1 MPKFQPRNDERQHRS
16 QRLLTISKEKEMSSP
31 ASALKLE
38 NVLYEKKGPIAY
50 VTINRPKVLN
60 ALNAKTISEL
70 RSAFEDGRDD
80 SEVRGVVFTG
90 AGDKSFAA
98 GADISEMAND
108 TSLTAEEKTRSGQ
121 ALTDLIE
128 NLGKPVIAAVNGF
141 ALGGG
146 CELSMASTI
155 RIAAETAKF
164 GQPEVKI
171 GVMPGYGG
179 TQRLPRL
186 VGKGR
191 ALQLIL
197 SGEIIDAQEAY
208 RIGLVNEV
216 VPGANLIARVE
227 ALLNQIILN
236 APVGVKY
243 SIEAVNKGLDTNLA
257 GGLLL
262 EASLFAICAA
272 TEDKKEGTSAFL
284 AKRAAKFQGR

>member
-1 MPKFQPRNDERQHRS
+1 
-16 QRLLTISKEKEMSSP
+16 MSSP

-70 RSAFEDGRDD
+70 RSAFEDARND
-80 SEVRGVVFTG
+80 SEVRGVLFTG
-90 AGDKSFAA
+90 GGDKSFAA

-108 TSLTAEEKTRSGQ
+108 TPLTAEQKTRSGQ
-121 ALTDLIE
+121 ALTELIE
-128 NLGKPVIAAVNGF
+128 NLDKPVIAAVNGF

-146 CELSMASTI
+146 CELSMACTI
-155 RIAAETAKF
+155 RIAADTAKF

-171 GVMPGYGG
+171 GIMPGYGG

-197 SGEIIDAQEAY
+197 SGEIINAQEAY

-216 VPGANLIARVE
+216 VPAVGLIARAE
-227 ALLNQIILN
+227 AILQQILSN
-236 APVGVKY
+236 ACVGVKF
-243 SIEAVNKGLDTNLA
+243 SIEAVNKGLDTTVEE
-257 GGLLL
+257 GLLL
-262 EASLFAICAA
+262 EASLFAICAG

-284 AKRAAKFQGR
+284 AKRAPKFQGR

>member
-1 MPKFQPRNDERQHRS
+1 
-16 QRLLTISKEKEMSSP
+16 MSSP
-31 ASALKLE
+31 ASAFTLE

-50 VTINRPKVLN
+50 VTISRPKVLN
-60 ALNAKTISEL
+60 ALNARTISEL
-70 RSAFEDGRDD
+70 RTAFEVARDD
-80 SEVRGVVFTG
+80 SEVRGVIFTG

-108 TSLTAEEKTRSGQ
+108 TPLTAEEKTRSGQ

-146 CELSMASTI
+146 CELSLASTI
-155 RIAAETAKF
+155 RIAAETARF

-171 GVMPGYGG
+171 GIMPGYGG

-197 SGEIIDAQEAY
+197 SGEIISAQEAY

-216 VPGANLIARVE
+216 VPAASLLARAE
-227 ALLNQIILN
+227 AILNQIISN
-236 APVGVKY
+236 APVGVKH
-243 SIEAVNKGLDTNLA
+243 SIEAVNKGLDTSLA
-257 GGLLL
+257 EGLLL
-262 EASLFAICAA
+262 EASLFAICAG

-284 AKRAAKFQGR
+284 AKRAPKFQGR

>member
-1 MPKFQPRNDERQHRS
+1 
-16 QRLLTISKEKEMSSP
+16 MSSP
-31 ASALKLE
+31 ASTLRLE

-50 VTINRPKVLN
+50 ITINRPKVLN

-70 RSAFEDGRDD
+70 RSVFEDSRDD
-80 SEVRGVVFTG
+80 SGVRGVIFTG

-108 TSLTAEEKTRSGQ
+108 TPITAEEKTRSGQ

-155 RIAAETAKF
+155 RIASENARF

-186 VGKGR
+186 VGKGP

-216 VPGANLIARVE
+216 VPGTNLIVRAE
-227 ALLNQIILN
+227 ALVGQIISN
-236 APVGVKY
+236 APIGVKY
-243 SIEAVNKGLDTNLA
+243 SIEAVNKGLDTSLA
-257 GGLLL
+257 EGLLL
-262 EASLFAICAA
+262 EASLFAICAG
-272 TEDKKEGTSAFL
+272 TEDKREGTSAFL
-284 AKRAAKFQGR
+284 AKRPPKFQGR